1 MINQP
6 NVRAGL
12 IAGPESAAPEQR
24 RRDDAP
30 VVPSGGLR
38 DGSQAVGP
46 LGEGPAETGEQRI
59 QEDTSTVIT
68 FRDSAMPFSPSAPT
82 ATATQ
87 PPAGEAAIPGVSA
100 DLILEP
106 LKKTHKA
113 AFGLPSPLRLNDL
126 RQELRAGDV
135 VLTLGA
141 GDVWKLGEQLLAK
154 VEV

>member
-87 PPAGEAAIPGVSA
+87 PPAGEAAIQA
-100 DLILEP
+100 QRDED
-106 LKKTHKA
+106 
-113 AFGLPSPLRLNDL
+113 RLL
-126 RQELRAGDV
+126 AL
-135 VLTLGA
+135 
-141 GDVWKLGEQLLAK
+141 QLLHLEWTSLPFELQRAIVLLLSGLAK
-154 VEV
+154 DR